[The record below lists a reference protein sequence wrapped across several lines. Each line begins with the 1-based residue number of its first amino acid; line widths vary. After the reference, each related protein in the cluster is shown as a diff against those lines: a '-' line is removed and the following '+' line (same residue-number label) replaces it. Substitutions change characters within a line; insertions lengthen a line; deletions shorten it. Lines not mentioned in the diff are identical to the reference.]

1 MNKKNYKSDGKPERR
16 AIIIPVTL
24 EKREADGDSRKIS
37 GYAAVFEQKTKIGTW
52 YEEQIARGA
61 FDECDFS
68 RCVLNFNHDDNNL
81 LGRVS
86 SGTLKLEIDEKGL
99 RFECELPETTTAN
112 DILTLIRRGDIEG
125 CSFAFVVRESSWEW
139 LSDADPAQ
147 LDQRTIM
154 KISEVFDVSVVTH
167 PAYEQTSVDAR
178 SAEAAREQH
187 REELRQEEE
196 EEEEKEKAEVES
208 QSRLRQ
214 EQTITLNIF

>member
-1 MNKKNYKSDGKPERR
+1 MNKKEYKTDGNTERR
-16 AIIIPVTL
+16 AISFPVTL
-24 EKREADGDSRKIS
+24 EKREAEGESRKIS

-52 YEEQIARGA
+52 YEEQIVRGA

-99 RFECELPETTTAN
+99 RFECELPDTTTAN

-139 LSDADPAQ
+139 LSDEDPAQ

-196 EEEEKEKAEVES
+196 EKEKAEAES

-214 EQTITLNIF
+214 EQTITLNII

>member
-1 MNKKNYKSDGKPERR
+1 MNKKEYKTDGNTERR
-16 AIIIPVTL
+16 AISFPVTL
-24 EKREADGDSRKIS
+24 EKREAEGESRKIS

-139 LSDADPAQ
+139 LSDEDPAQ

-196 EEEEKEKAEVES
+196 EKEKAEAES

-214 EQTITLNIF
+214 EQTITLNII

>member
-1 MNKKNYKSDGKPERR
+1 MNKKEYKTDGNTERR
-16 AIIIPVTL
+16 AISFPVTL
-24 EKREADGDSRKIS
+24 EKREAEGESRKIS

-52 YEEQIARGA
+52 YEEQIVRGA

-99 RFECELPETTTAN
+99 RFECELPDTTTAN

-139 LSDADPAQ
+139 LSDEDPAQ

-196 EEEEKEKAEVES
+196 EKEKAEAES

-214 EQTITLNIF
+214 EQPITLNII

>member
-1 MNKKNYKSDGKPERR
+1 MNKKEYKSDGNPERR
-16 AIIIPVTL
+16 AISFPVTL
-24 EKREADGDSRKIS
+24 EKREAEEGSRKIS
-37 GYAAVFEQKTKIGTW
+37 GYAAVFEQKTKIGSW

-99 RFECELPETTTAN
+99 RFECELPDTTTAN

-139 LSDADPAQ
+139 LSDEDPAQ

-196 EEEEKEKAEVES
+196 EKEKAEAES

-214 EQTITLNIF
+214 EQTITLNII

>member
-16 AIIIPVTL
+16 AITIPVTL

-52 YEEQIARGA
+52 YEEKIARGA

-196 EEEEKEKAEVES
+196 EKEKAEAES

>member
-1 MNKKNYKSDGKPERR
+1 MNKKEYKTDGNTERR
-16 AIIIPVTL
+16 AISFPVTL
-24 EKREADGDSRKIS
+24 EKREAEGASRKIS

-99 RFECELPETTTAN
+99 RFECELPDTTTAN

-139 LSDADPAQ
+139 LSDEDPAQ

-196 EEEEKEKAEVES
+196 EKEKAEAES

-214 EQTITLNIF
+214 EQTITLNII

>member
-1 MNKKNYKSDGKPERR
+1 MNKKEYKSDGKPERR

-24 EKREADGDSRKIS
+24 EKREAEENSRKIS

-68 RCVLNFNHDDNNL
+68 RCVLNFNHDDNIL

-86 SGTLKLEIDEKGL
+86 SGTLKIEVDEKGL
-99 RFECELPETTTAN
+99 RFECELPDTTTAN

-139 LSDADPAQ
+139 LSDEDPAQ

-187 REELRQEEE
+187 REELRK
-196 EEEEKEKAEVES
+196 EEEEKEKEKAEAES

>member
-1 MNKKNYKSDGKPERR
+1 MNKKEYKTDGNTERR
-16 AIIIPVTL
+16 AISFPVTL
-24 EKREADGDSRKIS
+24 EKREAEGESRKIS

-99 RFECELPETTTAN
+99 RFECELPDTTTAN

-125 CSFAFVVRESSWEW
+125 CSFAFVVRESYWEW
-139 LSDADPAQ
+139 LSDEDPAQ

-196 EEEEKEKAEVES
+196 EKEKAEAES

-214 EQTITLNIF
+214 EQPITLNII

>member
-16 AIIIPVTL
+16 AITIPVML

-86 SGTLKLEIDEKGL
+86 SGTLKLEIDENGL

-196 EEEEKEKAEVES
+196 EKEKAEAES

>member
-1 MNKKNYKSDGKPERR
+1 MNKKEYKTDGNTERR
-16 AIIIPVTL
+16 AISFPVTL
-24 EKREADGDSRKIS
+24 EKREAEGESRKIS

-99 RFECELPETTTAN
+99 RFECELPDTTTAN

-139 LSDADPAQ
+139 LSDEDPAQ

-154 KISEVFDVSVVTH
+154 KISDVFDVSVVTH

-196 EEEEKEKAEVES
+196 EKEKAEAES

-214 EQTITLNIF
+214 EQTITLNII

>member
-1 MNKKNYKSDGKPERR
+1 MNKINYKSDGKPERR
-16 AIIIPVTL
+16 AITIPVML

-196 EEEEKEKAEVES
+196 EKEKAEAES

>member
-1 MNKKNYKSDGKPERR
+1 MNKKEYKTDGNTERR
-16 AIIIPVTL
+16 AISFPVTL
-24 EKREADGDSRKIS
+24 EKRDAEGESRKIS

-99 RFECELPETTTAN
+99 RFECELPDTTTAN

-139 LSDADPAQ
+139 LSDEDPAQ

-196 EEEEKEKAEVES
+196 EKEKAEAES

-214 EQTITLNIF
+214 EQTITLNII

>member
-16 AIIIPVTL
+16 AITIPVML

-196 EEEEKEKAEVES
+196 EKEKAEAES

>member
-16 AIIIPVTL
+16 AITIPVML

-196 EEEEKEKAEVES
+196 KEKAEAES

>member
-1 MNKKNYKSDGKPERR
+1 MNKKEYKTDGNTERR
-16 AIIIPVTL
+16 AISFPVTL
-24 EKREADGDSRKIS
+24 EKREAEGESRKIS

-99 RFECELPETTTAN
+99 RFECELPDTTTAN

-139 LSDADPAQ
+139 LSDEDPAQ

-196 EEEEKEKAEVES
+196 EKEKAEAES

-214 EQTITLNIF
+214 EQTITLNII

>member
-1 MNKKNYKSDGKPERR
+1 MNKKEYKTDGNTERR
-16 AIIIPVTL
+16 AISFPVTL
-24 EKREADGDSRKIS
+24 EKREAEGESRKIS
-37 GYAAVFEQKTKIGTW
+37 GYAAVFEQKTKISTW

-99 RFECELPETTTAN
+99 RFECELPDTTTAN

-139 LSDADPAQ
+139 LSDEDPAQ

-178 SAEAAREQH
+178 SAEVAREQH

-196 EEEEKEKAEVES
+196 EKEKAEAES

-214 EQTITLNIF
+214 EQTITLNII